1 MKFFITILIMIIT
14 LTVFADNFES
24 FAEFQTHIKSE
35 SQRVADMELH
45 KQIKQSRETREYE
58 IGDTHTYWRY
68 DLSVMP
74 PGWIQLPATC
84 RAVGEHCYVFVA
96 EEEWQINMDEADVQ
110 EVFNYLEFET
120 MNGDNYGVVEMD
132 TLHFGEMPD
141 ELDNDPRLIV
151 FYSALGSYGGSTFD
165 GYFSSYDQVTEA
177 EAQLMNPPG
186 HSNEC
191 EMIYMTCHP
200 LNPTDPIRISV
211 LAHELEHLIHWG
223 GDINEET
230 WVDEGLA
237 ELAMV
242 YFGMPDPISQF
253 NSNPDNSLNTWNQDW
268 ADYVKTMLF
277 FTYFAEQFDDGSIIK
292 DLVSEPLNSIAGI
305 SNQLVEHGYTIPF
318 EAIFNNWTI
327 ANYLDDPDVEQ
338 GQYNYENLEL
348 PIFNSTH
355 YHATYPAS
363 GSGTTNPW
371 ATDYV
376 RLLPNGQNFTLH
388 LEVNHPISMGV
399 IRMSDEVVTTVDFFS
414 VDDVLDIALPEM
426 PDEYYRMVL
435 VFANAVNSSLN
446 YSYEIS
452 DNTNADDNILEIAD
466 FNLKNYPNPF
476 NPSTTISFETTNS
489 HELSRIEI
497 YNLKGQKVKN
507 LSTSSCHPEFIEG
520 REETIYSV
528 TWNGDDSNGKPV
540 SSGIYYYKLEVDNK
554 VIDTK
559 KMILMK

>member
-1 MKFFITILIMIIT
+1 MKFFIIVVIMFVAF
-14 LTVFADNFES
+14 TVFADNFES
-24 FAEFQTHIKSE
+24 FSEFQTHIKSE
-35 SQRVADMELH
+35 SHRVADMELH
-45 KQIKQSRETREYE
+45 KQIKQSQETREYE

-74 PGWIQLPATC
+74 PGWIQIPATC

-96 EEEWQINMDEADVQ
+96 DEEWQINMDEADVQ

-120 MNGDNYGVVEMD
+120 MNGDDYGVVEMD

-191 EMIYMTCHP
+191 EMIYMTCYP

-253 NSNPDNSLNTWNQDW
+253 NNNPDNSLNTWNQDW

-277 FTYFAEQFDDGSIIK
+277 FTYFAEQFDDGTIIK
-292 DLVSEPLNSIAGI
+292 DLVSEPLNSISGI

-318 EAIFNNWTI
+318 EAIFNNWTV
-327 ANYLDDPDVEQ
+327 ANYLDDPEVEQ

-376 RLLPNGQNFTLH
+376 RLLPNGQDFTLH
-388 LEVNHPISMGV
+388 LEVNHPINIGV
-399 IRMSDEVVTTVDFFS
+399 IRMSDDVVSTVDFFS
-414 VDDVLDIALPEM
+414 VDDVLDIDLPEM
-426 PDEYYRMVL
+426 PDEYFRMVL
-435 VFANAVNSSLN
+435 VFPNATYSNLI

-452 DNTNADDNILEIAD
+452 DNTDADDNILETAD
-466 FNLKNYPNPF
+466 LNLKNYPNPF
-476 NPSTTISFETTNS
+476 NPSTTISFNLTTEHTES
-489 HELSRIEI
+489 TEMGI
-497 YNLKGQKVKN
+497 YNLKGQKIREFSILN
-507 LSTSSCHPEFIEG
+507 NQSSIEWDG
-520 REETIYSV
+520 TNE
-528 TWNGDDSNGKPV
+528 NNQPV
-540 SSGIYYYKLEVDNK
+540 SSGIYYYKLVVDNK
-554 VIDTK
+554 IIDTK

>member
-1 MKFFITILIMIIT
+1 MKIIIIVLIMMVSLT
-14 LTVFADNFES
+14 LFAGNFES
-24 FAEFQTHIKSE
+24 FPEFQTHIKSE

-45 KQIKQSRETREYE
+45 KQIKQTKETREYE

-74 PGWIQLPATC
+74 PGWIQIPATC

-96 EEEWQINMDEADVQ
+96 DEEWQVTMDEADVQ
-110 EVFNYLEFET
+110 QVFNYLEFET
-120 MNGDNYGVVEMD
+120 MNGDDYGVVEMD

-165 GYFSSYDQVTEA
+165 GYFSAYDQVTEA

-242 YFGMPDPISQF
+242 YFGIPDPISQF
-253 NSNPDNSLNTWNQDW
+253 NNNPDNSLNTWNQDW

-277 FTYFAEQFDDGSIIK
+277 FTYFAEQFDDGTIIK
-292 DLVSEPLNSIAGI
+292 DLVSEPLNSISGI

-327 ANYLDDPDVEQ
+327 ANYLDDPEVED
-338 GQYNYENLEL
+338 GLYNYVNLEL
-348 PIFNSTH
+348 PNFNTTH

-371 ATDYV
+371 ATDYA
-376 RLLPNGQNFTLH
+376 RLLPNGQDFTLH
-388 LEVNHPISMGV
+388 LEANHPINLGV

-414 VDDVLDIALPEM
+414 VDDVLDIDLPEM
-426 PDEYYRMVL
+426 PDEYIRMVL
-435 VFANAVNSSLN
+435 VFSNAANSNLI

-452 DNTNADDNILEIAD
+452 ENTDADDNIVETAD

-476 NPSTTISFETTNS
+476 NPTTTISFETTNS

-520 REETIYSV
+520 RGEAQFSI
-528 TWNGDDSNGKPV
+528 TWNGDDNNGKPV
-540 SSGIYYYKLEVDNK
+540 SSGIYYYKLVIDNK

-559 KMILMK
+559 KMLLVK